1 VGLSYK
7 KAVFV
12 IKRTRYQQF
21 IPGRVSPTSFYAD
34 AGHSHSSVNL

>member
-21 IPGRVSPTSFYAD
+21 IPGRVLPAFMQMQDTAI
-34 AGHSHSSVNL
+34 HL